1 AKLYGMTVVAPS
13 GAAMSGHFASD
24 HGPAPPR
31 PYSFA
36 VSRAT
41 FDMVLLRA
49 AERAGAVIR
58 ERTAVE
64 DLVWDRAR
72 GAGVVARSCD
82 GQRVTCHAR
91 VVVGADGLHSVVARR
106 LGLVCTSRPRRVAFT
121 AHLAHVDGMQG
132 MGELHVGRRGYVGL
146 GPIGED
152 VTTVALVVP
161 LAAVRGRT
169 QDFRRGFFAELERYP
184 RLSGRFERRRLVR
197 DVLATGPFAQWA
209 RRPAVNGALLVGDA
223 ADFFDPFTGQGI
235 YAALRGAELAAD
247 CLIPALARGATS
259 TISVTMLEPYV
270 RARRRPIGM
279 TASSVASVSLE
290 PPLLLVCVDRRHDMH
305 PAMQAASR
313 FVLNVLAADQE
324 ALSRRFAAE
333 HPDRFDGVGYTENE
347 DGLPLLD

>member
-1 AKLYGMTVVAPS
+1 
-13 GAAMSGHFASD
+13 
-24 HGPAPPR
+24 
-31 PYSFA
+31 
-36 VSRAT
+36 
-41 FDMVLLRA
+41 VLLRA

-169 QDFRRGFFAELERYP
+169 QDFRRGFFAELERFIGLGVGWP
-184 RLSGRFERRRLVR
+184 ALTERVVGRL
-197 DVLATGPFAQWA
+197 A
-209 RRPAVNGALLVGDA
+209 RRPDLADLLVGA
-223 ADFFDPFTGQGI
+223 TGNFV
-235 YAALRGAELAAD
+235 
-247 CLIPALARGATS
+247 P
-259 TISVTMLEPYV
+259 
-270 RARRRPIGM
+270 ARR
-279 TASSVASVSLE
+279 
-290 PPLLLVCVDRRHDMH
+290 
-305 PAMQAASR
+305 
-313 FVLNVLAADQE
+313 VLAAGFL
-324 ALSRRFAAE
+324 AR
-333 HPDRFDGVGYTENE
+333 
-347 DGLPLLD
+347 LLW